1 MAPKVEQ
8 FIDACLHA
16 GGGPGDGGGEGGGG
30 GGLGE
35 AQAGKYIGLI
45 CNSYSRAGLKHPVLF
60 RALSGAIQKLLKRD
74 GWGVGG
80 GGEREVG
87 RLIAKRFRIF

>member
-30 GGLGE
+30 EG
-35 AQAGKYIGLI
+35 
-45 CNSYSRAGLKHPVLF
+45 
-60 RALSGAIQKLLKRD
+60 
-74 GWGVGG
+74 
-80 GGEREVG
+80 
-87 RLIAKRFRIF
+87 